1 MKRLLDRLK
10 ELCVVTSSTTVQDGN
25 DSENVKAEDSQK
37 TQMPVLQN
45 NSATTQPGCDDERTS
60 EILTSTPNTDRIVVL
75 NNGKSPLK
83 FEVNESHQPITLAK
97 EETSMEFV
105 LNKERETPGTWRFK
119 ENKDERPLTIY
130 LTKEQVKQL
139 GDPES
144 IKVTITA
151 S

>member
-1 MKRLLDRLK
+1 MVMAMAKPEFD
-10 ELCVVTSSTTVQDGN
+10 DG
-25 DSENVKAEDSQK
+25 D
-37 TQMPVLQN
+37 
-45 NSATTQPGCDDERTS
+45 TS
-60 EILTSTPNTDRIVVL
+60 EIPTPTPDTDRIEVL
-75 NNGKSPLK
+75 NIAKSPLK
-83 FEVNESHQPITLAK
+83 FEVNQSHSPIKLVK

-144 IKVTITA
+144 IKVVITA
-151 S
+151 V